1 MFTEHFLFSSI
12 CLRFDKSDKNI
23 ENGNFF
29 SKYWKASVCDP
40 VKWTNKLCVDPF
52 LKIYG
57 HMQDSYTFFL
67 NHWKNNPKRNI
78 LKSLNM
84 NFYGIITK
92 KSNAIKQKKIKK
104 NQIFYMKNYQM
115 ENDLKKPTS

>member
-1 MFTEHFLFSSI
+1 
-12 CLRFDKSDKNI
+12 
-23 ENGNFF
+23 
-29 SKYWKASVCDP
+29 
-40 VKWTNKLCVDPF
+40 
-52 LKIYG
+52 
-57 HMQDSYTFFL
+57 MQDSYTFFL

-84 NFYGIITK
+84 TFYGIITK

-115 ENDLKKPTS
+115 ENDIKKPAS